1 MMGWGLQIGQI
12 PVMVETEELGMWEY
26 GQHCSPNKGWPC
38 YFQPVSACDRLSVE
52 YQGVD
57 ERVHSRADGIVE
69 AALKPLNEFEGRVQG
84 MKTHGE
90 LWWRAQLVNRIVRP
104 NFKTLS
110 MVRRIRNA
118 LGLTNP
124 YISVHIRMGDSC
136 THKGRL
142 AFQTKPSVNLLDL
155 NPRTSVPRNSESPCT
170 QNPKPYQEVGCVGA
184 AAYAQAANKMSEIYG
199 IKTVFLATDDSDAV
213 AVMRSSGLEVK
224 TLNLERGKLFN
235 SSWLIETRI
244 ATKSVN
250 TTDIS
255 QSAILDLLLLSQG
268 DYFIGSFGGH
278 MSRLAFEMMV
288 GKHGFVVPYISVDK
302 PWCFR
307 AQKDYGTGFIDFC

>member
-1 MMGWGLQIGQI
+1 MGWGLQIGQI

-142 AFQTKPSVNLLDL
+142 AFQTKPS
-155 NPRTSVPRNSESPCT
+155 
-170 QNPKPYQEVGCVGA
+170 EVGCVGA